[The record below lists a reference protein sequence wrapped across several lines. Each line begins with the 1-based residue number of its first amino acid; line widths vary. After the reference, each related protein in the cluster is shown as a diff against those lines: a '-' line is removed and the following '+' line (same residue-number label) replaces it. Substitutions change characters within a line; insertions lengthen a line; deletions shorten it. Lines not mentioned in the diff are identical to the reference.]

1 MRRLSL
7 ILLLGFLALSS
18 LSCVESDNRTS
29 GAAANTPASHRARSR
44 DEGSRRSLRKFGREW
59 RDRYCEK
66 SLQRRY
72 NLSKRQFEA
81 AKKEMKRKDPS
92 LTTKA
97 TRNPSRRMMTVI
109 EE

>member
-7 ILLLGFLALSS
+7 VLLLGFLALSS
-18 LSCVESDNRTS
+18 LSCLESDNRTS
-29 GAAANTPASHRARSR
+29 GAAANTPASRRARSR
-44 DEGSRRSLRKFGREW
+44 DEGRRSSLRKFGREW

-81 AKKEMKRKDPS
+81 AKKEMKKNDPS
-92 LTTKA
+92 LTTKTA
-97 TRNPSRRMMTVI
+97 RNPSRGMMTVVG
-109 EE
+109 E